1 MILQFTSW
9 SAAKRFNMDV
19 KDIYTKVFLKA
30 AGEIHDEKTIKE
42 KKVEW
47 WFNVRSKEQGGLRLT
62 EPGIEFIK
70 EDAKIKTYEVDL
82 PSDLTITPQI
92 LVWLDKFI
100 SSPYYFNKKQ
110 IIVTEEK
117 TAFELYLFSGDVRK
131 MGYMKAM
138 SKRLQSE
145 STV

>member
-1 MILQFTSW
+1 
-9 SAAKRFNMDV
+9 MDI
-19 KDIYTKVFLKA
+19 KDIYTRVFLKA
-30 AGEIHDEKTIKE
+30 AGEDCNDSQIKE
-42 KKVEW
+42 KKIEW
-47 WFNVRSKEQGGLRLT
+47 WFNVRTKDQGGLRLT
-62 EPGIEFIK
+62 EIGIDFVQ
-70 EDAKIKTYEVDL
+70 EDAKIKTYAVDL
-82 PSDLTITPQI
+82 PSDIKITPQI

-131 MGYMKAM
+131 MGYSKAM
-138 SKRLQSE
+138 SKRLESE

>member
-1 MILQFTSW
+1 
-9 SAAKRFNMDV
+9 MDI
-19 KDIYTKVFLKA
+19 KDIYTRVFLKA
-30 AGEIHDEKTIKE
+30 AGEEYDEEKIKE
-42 KKVEW
+42 KKIGW
-47 WFNVRSKEQGGLRLT
+47 WFNVRTKDEGGLRLT
-62 EPGIEFIK
+62 EVGIDFVQD
-70 EDAKIKTYEVDL
+70 DAKIKTYSVDL
-82 PSDLTITPQI
+82 PSDIKITPQI

-131 MGYMKAM
+131 MGYSKAM
-138 SKRLQSE
+138 SKRLHSE